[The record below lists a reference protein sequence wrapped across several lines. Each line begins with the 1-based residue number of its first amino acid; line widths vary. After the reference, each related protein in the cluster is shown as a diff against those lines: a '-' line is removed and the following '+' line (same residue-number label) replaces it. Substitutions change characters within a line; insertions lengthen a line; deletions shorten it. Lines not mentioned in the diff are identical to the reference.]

1 MKDTRFIELVN
12 LYIDRQISP
21 EETAELEA
29 EIQRNPLRRRTYQDY
44 CRMHHATRLV
54 HDSFRSGA
62 EPAAAGAR
70 QFTGI
75 AQIAQRA
82 RQRRQ
87 RWTVLAGGLAA
98 AACVAFV
105 FVASSGP
112 LEPTTGS
119 DARLEATAVAE
130 VAVPPSPAASGT
142 ALMELERP
150 VVVFASR
157 PSAPVSDYVALA
169 AAFREE
175 ERALAAPVVP
185 GRLSLFED
193 GVFEPRADVFPARN
207 PPGAA
212 PRRARYGTEFTAFQ
226 FQR

>member
-29 EIQRNPLRRRTYQDY
+29 EIRRNPLRRRTYQEY
-44 CRMHHATRLV
+44 CRLHHATRLV

-70 QFTGI
+70 QPYGI

-112 LEPTTGS
+112 LEPTVAP
-119 DARLEATAVAE
+119 DAGREAPAVAQVVE
-130 VAVPPSPAASGT
+130 LASPEASAT
-142 ALMELERP
+142 PLLELERP

-193 GVFEPRADVFPARN
+193 GVFEPRADVFPTRN
-207 PPGAA
+207 PAGAA
-212 PRRARYGTEFTAFQ
+212 PRRARHGTEFTAFQ

>member
-12 LYIDRQISP
+12 LYIDRQISA

-29 EIQRNPLRRRTYQDY
+29 EIQRNPLRRRTYQEY

-54 HDSFRSGA
+54 HESFRSDA
-62 EPAAAGAR
+62 EPAAVGQR
-70 QFTGI
+70 YGV
-75 AQIAQRA
+75 AQIARRA

-98 AACVAFV
+98 AACVALV
-105 FVASSGP
+105 FVG
-112 LEPTTGS
+112 TTGPTEPVDGS
-119 DARLEATAVAE
+119 AAPEARTLAAAPV
-130 VAVPPSPAASGT
+130 PAAERVEAPAP
-142 ALMELERP
+142 ALLELERP

-157 PSAPVSDYVALA
+157 PAAPVSDFVALA

-175 ERALAAPVVP
+175 ERALAAPAVP
-185 GRLSLFED
+185 GRISLFED
-193 GVFEPRADVFPARN
+193 GVFEPRADVFPVRN
-207 PPGAA
+207 QPVTG
-212 PRRARYGTEFTAFQ
+212 PRRSRAAAEFTAFQ

>member
-29 EIQRNPLRRRTYQDY
+29 EIRRNPLRRRTYQEY

-62 EPAAAGAR
+62 EPAVAGR
-70 QFTGI
+70 RYGV

-105 FVASSGP
+105 FVG
-112 LEPTTGS
+112 TTGPT
-119 DARLEATAVAE
+119 DPEAGPVAAPEARALASAPV
-130 VAVPPSPAASGT
+130 PAAEMVEAPAP
-142 ALMELERP
+142 ALLELERP

-157 PSAPVSDYVALA
+157 SAAPVSDFVALA
-169 AAFREE
+169 AALREE
-175 ERALAAPVVP
+175 ERTLAAPAAP

-193 GVFEPRADVFPARN
+193 GVFEPRADVFPVRN
-207 PPGAA
+207 QPSAA
-212 PRRARYGTEFTAFQ
+212 PRRARHGAEFTAFQ

>member
-29 EIQRNPLRRRTYQDY
+29 EIQRNPPRRRTYQDY
-44 CRMHHATRLV
+44 CRLHHATRLV

-62 EPAAAGAR
+62 EPAVAGAR
-70 QFTGI
+70 QPYGV

-105 FVASSGP
+105 FVG
-112 LEPTTGS
+112 TTAPS
-119 DARLEATAVAE
+119 RPDADPAVAIE
-130 VAVPPSPAASGT
+130 TPAMAAMPPAAAKS
-142 ALMELERP
+142 AAAPDMLELERP

-157 PSAPVSDYVALA
+157 PSAPVSDFVALA
-169 AAFREE
+169 TDFREE
-175 ERALAAPVVP
+175 ERTLAAPAVQ
-185 GRLSLFED
+185 GRMSLFED
-193 GVFEPRADVFPARN
+193 GVFEPRADVFPVRN
-207 PPGAA
+207 QPLAA
-212 PRRARYGTEFTAFQ
+212 PRRSRAAAEFTAFQ

>member
-21 EETAELEA
+21 EETAEFEA

-44 CRMHHATRLV
+44 CRLHRATRLV
-54 HDSFRSGA
+54 HESFRSDA
-62 EPAAAGAR
+62 EPASVGVR
-70 QFTGI
+70 QPYGI

-87 RWTVLAGGLAA
+87 RWVVVAGGLAA

-105 FVASSGP
+105 FVG
-112 LEPTTGS
+112 TTGPTRP
-119 DARLEATAVAE
+119 DADPAVGIEAVA
-130 VAVPPSPAASGT
+130 AVPPAA
-142 ALMELERP
+142 AKCAAAPDLLELERP

-175 ERALAAPVVP
+175 ERTLAAPAAP
-185 GRLSLFED
+185 GRMSLFED
-193 GVFEPRADVFPARN
+193 GVFEPRADVFPVRN
-207 PPGAA
+207 QPVAA
-212 PRRARYGTEFTAFQ
+212 PRRSRAAAEFTAFQ